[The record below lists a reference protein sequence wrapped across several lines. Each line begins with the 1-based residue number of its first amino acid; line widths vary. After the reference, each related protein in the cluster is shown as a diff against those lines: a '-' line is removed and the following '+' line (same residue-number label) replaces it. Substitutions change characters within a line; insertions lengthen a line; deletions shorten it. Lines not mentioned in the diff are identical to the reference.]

1 MNIAIL
7 YGSSLG
13 NTQFVAQKIH
23 RFFPDALLSS
33 VNDVDLEA
41 LALCDLVILGTSTW
55 GVGDMQDDFEMFVN
69 GLLKSNLEGKRYA
82 LFGLGDQNN
91 YPDSFCNGM
100 GKLYR
105 LLTTKK
111 VQFLG
116 GWPTVGYD
124 FSESEAVVDDFFVG
138 LAIDEENEPDLTEGR
153 VAKWSQ
159 QLLRELREINS

>member
-69 GLLKSNLEGKRYA
+69 GLLKSNLEG
-82 LFGLGDQNN
+82 
-91 YPDSFCNGM
+91 
-100 GKLYR
+100 
-105 LLTTKK
+105 
-111 VQFLG
+111 
-116 GWPTVGYD
+116 
-124 FSESEAVVDDFFVG
+124 
-138 LAIDEENEPDLTEGR
+138 
-153 VAKWSQ
+153 
-159 QLLRELREINS
+159 